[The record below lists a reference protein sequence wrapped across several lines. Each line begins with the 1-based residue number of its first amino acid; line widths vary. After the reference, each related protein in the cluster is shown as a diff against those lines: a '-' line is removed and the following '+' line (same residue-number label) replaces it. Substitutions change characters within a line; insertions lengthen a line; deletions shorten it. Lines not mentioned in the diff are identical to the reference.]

1 MGEVSSGNAGA
12 IEMPVVRSLLGMPR
26 QLVLL
31 ATTVAVLVG
40 FLYTLSPLSVWCG
53 VGVVGLF
60 MWAGHGLPG
69 RERRWL
75 LSLLAVALGLRL
87 LVVIGLFLLTDP
99 DLRPVAN
106 FFFDGDGQYLKF
118 RSLWLRNTWL
128 GVPIGE
134 VYFRLAFAPYAWS
147 GYVYVLAYLQ
157 YLLGPAPFGIHLF
170 NILLFLAAS
179 VALYRLVRTAY
190 TPAAALVGLTLL
202 LFLPTLFAWSISA
215 LKESFH
221 LFVGTAALIAA
232 VGIVR
237 GRGWVK
243 LLAVVGLVAA
253 MGVLETI
260 RGGAF
265 EIMATGL
272 AGGMLVRV
280 LTLKKWVVVATLV
293 CLGAGLF
300 AVSRRPDFLD
310 RATSPIFG
318 GRSVRALIMPVLR
331 GTAAVHLSHAISPGH
346 AYRLLDDSF
355 YTTTSLDRVSAIGQG
370 SPDEATATLTFQ
382 ELTRYVARSAVAFL
396 VVPLPWD
403 SVSWSEIV
411 LVPQQVAWYLMM
423 PLALV
428 GVVAGL
434 RRDVL
439 ITLLLVSYIVVAAVP
454 ISLSNGNIGTLVR
467 HRDTVVPFIVWLSGL
482 GAVYLVGWLASRRW
496 LHTGDV
502 TAEENE
508 LRQREFTA
516 R

>member
-1 MGEVSSGNAGA
+1 
-12 IEMPVVRSLLGMPR
+12 MPR

-31 ATTVAVLVG
+31 ATAVAVLVG
-40 FLYTLSPLSVWCG
+40 FLYTLSPVGVWCG

-60 MWAGHGLPG
+60 MWAGTGLPD

-99 DLRPVAN
+99 DQRPLVS
-106 FFFDGDGQYLKF
+106 FFFDGDGIYLKQRSMFF
-118 RSLWLRNTWL
+118 RNWWLA
-128 GVPIGE
+128 VPIHQADLN
-134 VYFRLAFAPYAWS
+134 VAFNDYGWT
-147 GYVYVLAYLQ
+147 GYIYVIAYLQ

-190 TPAAALVGLTLL
+190 TPAAALVGLTLF

-237 GRGWVK
+237 GRGRLQ

-253 MGVLETI
+253 MAVLATI

-265 EIMATGL
+265 EIMAAGL

-300 AVSRRPDFLD
+300 AVSRRPDLGTLVKD
-310 RATSPIFG
+310 PVTTVLRATAQTHLGHTFT
-318 GRSVRALIMPVLR
+318 R
-331 GTAAVHLSHAISPGH
+331 GHG
-346 AYRLLDDSF
+346 YKLLDDSF
-355 YTTTSLDRVSAIGQG
+355 YTTTSLWRASAIDPG
-370 SPDEATATLTFQ
+370 SPDKATATLTIK
-382 ELTRYVARSAVAFL
+382 ELIQYAVRGAVAFL

-411 LVPQQVAWYLMM
+411 LVPQQVVWYLMV

-439 ITLLLVSYIVVAAVP
+439 VTLLLVSCIVVAAVP
-454 ISLSNGNIGTLVR
+454 ISLTNGNVGTLVR

-482 GAVYLVGWLASRRW
+482 GAVSLTGWLASRRR
-496 LHTGDV
+496 LSLGEV
-502 TAEENE
+502 SVE
-508 LRQREFTA
+508 REGLS
-516 R
+516 